1 MIKNMI
7 DYSKA
12 VYHLENLK
20 ISVKRAESEINS
32 EDISIKF
39 LYDCMN
45 EKIEDMKDM
54 RERYESFVSSF
65 FSNTDNMYKI
75 ETENK
80 TFLIFKQK
88 IDMIKYMNKYNDKSF
103 TLIENIAVFYTD
115 RRKVIVPE
123 KEERILNKQYLFLGR
138 FNVLIGL

>member
-7 DYSKA
+7 DFSKA
-12 VYHLENLK
+12 IYHLENLK
-20 ISVKRAESEINS
+20 ISVKRAESKINS

-65 FSNTDNMYKI
+65 FSNIDKMYKI
-75 ETENK
+75 ETTNK
-80 TFLIFKQK
+80 TFYIFKRK
-88 IDMIKYMNKYNDKSF
+88 KDMINYMNKYNDKSF

-115 RRKVIVPE
+115 QRKVFVPE
-123 KEERILNKQYLFLGR
+123 KEENVLQKPYIFLGK
-138 FNVLIGL
+138 FPVLIGT